1 MLPRQQFCNPAPR
14 IYFWTRI
21 KYEYKKP
28 HFDRG
33 KKWQNNDYALGT
45 IETTNHPPPLP
56 AKNREYRAVQTRE
69 LITAA
74 LLTTDKNCFRFG
86 DYTVKIRNTRPPRY
100 DLPSP
105 PLASSPPSEI
115 HFQIKPGTKAS
126 SCRSHPARVTCIDAK
141 KQENPKNK
149 LASWNEPRAQR

>member
-1 MLPRQQFCNPAPR
+1 MKEKL
-14 IYFWTRI
+14 
-21 KYEYKKP
+21 
-28 HFDRG
+28 HFDRVR
-33 KKWQNNDYALGT
+33 KKKTAKQQLCPRHRRNN
-45 IETTNHPPPLP
+45 EPPPRKIGNI
-56 AKNREYRAVQTRE
+56 ARFKRARRE

-100 DLPSP
+100 DLSSP
-105 PLASSPPSEI
+105 PPSEI

-126 SCRSHPARVTCIDAK
+126 SRCSHPARVTCIDAK

>member
-1 MLPRQQFCNPAPR
+1 MNKLEEKKQMQIRLQGFTFERTLNMKKSHIMLS
-14 IYFWTRI
+14 TRS
-21 KYEYKKP
+21 KQ
-28 HFDRG
+28 R
-33 KKWQNNDYALGT
+33 
-45 IETTNHPPPLP
+45 TTP
-56 AKNREYRAVQTRE
+56 AKNWEYCAVQTSRRE

-100 DLPSP
+100 DP
-105 PLASSPPSEI
+105 PLPLSPSEI

-126 SCRSHPARVTCIDAK
+126 SRCSHPARVTCIDAR

-149 LASWNEPRAQR
+149 LAS

>member
-1 MLPRQQFCNPAPR
+1 MKEKL
-14 IYFWTRI
+14 
-21 KYEYKKP
+21 
-28 HFDRG
+28 HFDRVR
-33 KKWQNNDYALGT
+33 KKKTAKQQLCPRHRGNN
-45 IETTNHPPPLP
+45 EPPPRKIGNI
-56 AKNREYRAVQTRE
+56 ARFKRARRE

-105 PLASSPPSEI
+105 PPSEI

-126 SCRSHPARVTCIDAK
+126 SCFPLLSSSPSHLYRCEKARKSK
-141 KQENPKNK
+141 K
-149 LASWNEPRAQR
+149 